1 MDSWFAGQIGSQAAN
16 EGEKKE
22 NAQKKE
28 NTQKKKNT
36 SVFFLYL
43 KLHTRVFR
51 TNMM

>member
-28 NTQKKKNT
+28 NTQKKENA
-36 SVFFLYL
+36 SVFLNL